1 MMDEVGKYD
10 DKMAVFSILAIG
22 IPIFF
27 CNFV

>member
-1 MMDEVGKYD
+1 MDEVGKND
-10 DKMAVFSILAIG
+10 DKTAVFSIVAMG